1 MALLEDADC
10 PWDSVVNCPVV
21 IFGAVS
27 SRFVAFVVAVLVTVM
42 MPVVVVVLD
51 PLIAAPRLIV
61 NVDPDTVEIFV
72 SVLATIVD
80 PVSVL

>member
-1 MALLEDADC
+1 
-10 PWDSVVNCPVV
+10 
-21 IFGAVS
+21 
-27 SRFVAFVVAVLVTVM
+27 M